1 MCRDR
6 RFPACSAGGMASS
19 NALRTMLGGTGFDC
33 DIHRT
38 RTGGA
43 MRRFVILALSAAL
56 IAVLPVW
63 PFTRHWTYGPAIAV
77 SFLLAINVFAWVM
90 GGARALPP
98 Q

>member
-1 MCRDR
+1 
-6 RFPACSAGGMASS
+6 
-19 NALRTMLGGTGFDC
+19 
-33 DIHRT
+33 
-38 RTGGA
+38 
-43 MRRFVILALSAAL
+43 MRRFVILALSVAF

-63 PFTRHWTYGPAIAV
+63 PFARHWTYGPAIAV